1 MVKKLAKVT
10 LRCTACKQIRD
21 ITIKQFAKGQ
31 PFCPRCGNREVEVKA
46 VDEIKG

>member
-31 PFCPRCGNREVEVKA
+31 PFCPRCGNLEVEVTV
-46 VDEIKG
+46 VDKVKG